1 MSRKTKTKREGVR
14 ALLDLL
20 GADPN
25 EPIPQTLAEA
35 RELAGVERVE
45 RERCP
50 ETGKTCFSSESQAA
64 AAINNRLRKG
74 ANTGK
79 LRAYRCPD
87 CNQFHMSSS
96 FYR

>member
-1 MSRKTKTKREGVR
+1 MSRKTKTKRQGVR

-35 RELAGVERVE
+35 RELAGVEFAE

-50 ETGKTCFSSESQAA
+50 ETGKVCFSSESQANGA
-64 AAINNRLRKG
+64 AKARLRKG
-74 ANTGK
+74 SNVNQ
-79 LRAYRCPD
+79 LRVYRCPD

>member
-1 MSRKTKTKREGVR
+1 MSRKTKTKRQGVR

-25 EPIPQTLAEA
+25 EVIPHSLSEA
-35 RELAGVERVE
+35 RDLAGVERVE

-50 ETGKTCFSSESQAA
+50 ETGKTCFASESQAKS
-64 AAINNRLRKG
+64 AIGNRLRKG